1 MRTSLGTPRA
11 GALLF
16 VRHASRAWGNGQ
28 APQPAWL
35 AKPQTAAYSP
45 RTFAREN
52 AITNLGGNFMSVIVG
67 ISSAFLLLAGLAS
80 AFAGGSPGKYQVEGK
95 NPDGSTYSGTAQ
107 IVATSEVT
115 CRITWKTGSTTSEGI
130 CMRNGTSFA
139 ASYVLGDSI
148 GLVVYVMND
157 DGSLEGAWTIAD
169 KDGVG
174 EEILTPMQ

>member
-1 MRTSLGTPRA
+1 MR
-11 GALLF
+11 
-16 VRHASRAWGNGQ
+16 
-28 APQPAWL
+28 
-35 AKPQTAAYSP
+35 
-45 RTFAREN
+45 
-52 AITNLGGNFMSVIVG
+52 VIVG

-80 AFAGGSPGKYQVEGK
+80 ASAGGLPGKYQVEGK

-139 ASYVLGDSI
+139 ASYVLSDSI